1 MTTTRENRI
10 KGAVYGQLIGD
21 AATLGTH
28 WIYDTSELLAQFGG
42 DIAGFETP
50 AAGHYHAG
58 KQSGEQTHYGDAA
71 IVLIDSISAND
82 GVFDANTFGAKFH
95 ALFGSNSY
103 TGYRD
108 HSTKDTITNIDNFV
122 SKNPNTPIPYKEL
135 GSSDDQMASVTAL
148 AAVIASS
155 SSNCEALANVESF
168 TRIRQNN
175 AKAVAYSKT
184 LTLILLE
191 LLDAQPPSDAIQ
203 NALRQLDLSSTFE
216 NEAKQRIELALT
228 KLSESNLATTAS
240 LGQSCPLEGSLPAAI
255 HSFLKHEGDFRTAI
269 LETIKAGGDNAG
281 RAAIIGALAGASQG
295 LDAIPKDWLEKL
307 IAKKKLNAFFKS

>member
-71 IVLIDSISAND
+71 IVLIDSISANN
-82 GVFDANTFGAKFH
+82 GVFDANTFGVKFH
-95 ALFGSNSY
+95 TLFGSNTY

-108 HSTKDTITNIDNFV
+108 HSTKDTIANIENFV
-122 SKNPNTPIPYKEL
+122 SKNPNAAIPYEEL
-135 GSSDDQMASVTAL
+135 GSSDDQMASVTAI

-155 SSNCEALANVESF
+155 SNNSEALANVESF
-168 TRIRQNN
+168 TRVRQNN
-175 AKAVAYSKT
+175 AKAVAYTKT

-191 LLDAQPPSDAIQ
+191 LLDAQSPS
-203 NALRQLDLSSTFE
+203 NAVSQALGQLDLSNTFE

-228 KLSESNLATTAS
+228 KLAESNLAATAS

-255 HSFLKHEGDFRTAI
+255 HSFLKHEGNFRTAI

-281 RAAIIGALAGASQG
+281 RASIIGALVGASQG
-295 LDAIPKDWLEKL
+295 YDAIPRDWLAKL
-307 IAKKKLNAFFKS
+307 NVEKKLDAFFSS